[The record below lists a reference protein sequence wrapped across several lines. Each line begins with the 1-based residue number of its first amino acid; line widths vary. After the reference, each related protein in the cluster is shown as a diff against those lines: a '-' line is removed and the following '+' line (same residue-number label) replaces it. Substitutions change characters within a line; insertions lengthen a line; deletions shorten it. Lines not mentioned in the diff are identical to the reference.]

1 MNFIAHD
8 APRAWW
14 VAVGLWLGD
23 IIATLAAMSLADV
36 LRRVLPFGMTPDRFY
51 VTSGVLLIVAV
62 IWSAVFYFLGAYER
76 RNRDETRVE
85 LRMVFVAATFAL
97 FTLAAALYF
106 FKIENFSR
114 VLFLYFYVLDLAFT
128 LAWRLGLRALRARG
142 RLATEA
148 RRALIIGAD
157 ASAQELAAQIAMWP
171 EYVLVGFISDE
182 EPGSAEPA
190 AKEPGSIATRSDG
203 VVTHAPILGA
213 LQDALRIIDREQ
225 IADVFL
231 SQTARG
237 RAELAEL
244 ILALRD
250 SRVRVRLMPD
260 ILELITVRTG
270 IETLRGLPVI
280 TLREPAITGINS
292 VLKRAL
298 DLCGATVGL
307 ILGGPI
313 MLIIAV
319 LIRLDSRGPV
329 LFAQERAGQYGK
341 PFRMYKF
348 RSMVENAE
356 ELLDK
361 LINLDELEQPNFK
374 LREDPR
380 VTRVGAW
387 LRRMSLDELPQLLN
401 VLNGSMSLVG
411 PRPEVMRIA
420 TRYSPVQRQRLLVK
434 PGLTGAMQISGRG
447 DLSFEERMKLELDY
461 IENYSIWRDLYIL
474 VKTVPAVLSGR
485 GAY

>member
-8 APRAWW
+8 APRARWTGI
-14 VAVGLWLGD
+14 VLWLGD
-23 IIATLAAMSLADV
+23 SVAALAAMALADIV
-36 LRRVLPFGMTPDRFY
+36 RQILPFGAPPDRFY
-51 VTSGVLLIVAV
+51 VTVVVLVIVAL

-76 RNRDETRVE
+76 RHRDEARIEARAVV
-85 LRMVFVAATFAL
+85 LNATFGL

-114 VLFLYFYVLDLAFT
+114 VLFIYFYLLDIAFT
-128 LAWRLGLRALRARG
+128 LAWRFGMRALRERG
-142 RLATEA
+142 SIATEA
-148 RRALIIGAD
+148 RRVLIIGTD
-157 ASAQELAAQIAMWP
+157 ATAQELAAQISSWQG
-171 EYVLVGFISDE
+171 YSLVGFIAEHQASD
-182 EPGSAEPA
+182 PNAA
-190 AKEPGSIATRSDG
+190 AKQDPLP
-203 VVTHAPILGA
+203 APVMGA
-213 LQDALRIIDREQ
+213 LDDAMRVIDREQ
-225 IADVFL
+225 VDDVFL

-237 RAELAEL
+237 RTELADL
-244 ILALRD
+244 ILNLRD

-260 ILELITVRTG
+260 LLEFITVRTG

-298 DLCGATVGL
+298 DLVGAVIGL
-307 ILGGPI
+307 ILAGPL
-313 MLIIAV
+313 MAVVAV
-319 LIRLDSRGPV
+319 LIRMDSKGPA

-348 RSMVENAE
+348 RSMVANAE
-356 ELLDK
+356 EMLDD
-361 LINLDELEQPNFK
+361 IVNLEELTEPHFK
-374 LREDPR
+374 MKQDPR
-380 VTRVGAW
+380 VTPLGTW
-387 LRRMSLDELPQLLN
+387 LRRSSVDELPQLFN

-411 PRPEVMRIA
+411 PRPEVMRLA
-420 TRYSPVQRQRLLVK
+420 ARYSASQRQRLLVK

-447 DLSFEERMKLELDY
+447 DLSFDERMKLELEY

-474 VKTVPAVLSGR
+474 LKTVPAVLSGK

>member
-8 APRAWW
+8 TPRGRWLAI
-14 VAVGLWLGD
+14 GLWLGD
-23 IIATLAAMSLADV
+23 VLVALAAMGLADIV
-36 LRRVLPFGMTPDRFY
+36 RRILPFGAPADRFY
-51 VTSGVLLIVAV
+51 VTVDVLLIVAL

-76 RNRDETRVE
+76 RNRDEWRIEART
-85 LRMVFVAATFAL
+85 VFLAATFAL

-114 VLFLYFYVLDLAFT
+114 VLFLYFYALDLAFT
-128 LAWRLGLRALRARG
+128 FAWRFTLGVLRVRG
-142 RLATEA
+142 R
-148 RRALIIGAD
+148 IGSKVHRVLVIGTD
-157 ASAQELAAQIAMWP
+157 ANAQELAEQIATWQG
-171 EYVLVGFISDE
+171 YTLVGFVADGIVSD
-182 EPGSAEPA
+182 AELPA
-190 AKEPGSIATRSDG
+190 P
-203 VVTHAPILGA
+203 VVGKLD
-213 LQDALRIIDREQ
+213 DALRIIDREN
-225 IADVFL
+225 IDDVFL

-244 ILALRD
+244 ILALRE

-260 ILELITVRTG
+260 LLEFITVRTG

-280 TLREPAITGINS
+280 TLREPAITGVNS

-298 DLCGATVGL
+298 DIFGASVGL
-307 ILGGPI
+307 LLTGPI
-313 MLIIAV
+313 MLVVAIV
-319 LIRLDSRGPV
+319 IRLDSRGPA
-329 LFAQERAGQYGK
+329 LFTQERAGQYGK

-356 ELLDK
+356 NLLDDM
-361 LINLDELEQPNFK
+361 INIKELDEPHFK
-374 LREDPR
+374 MRNDPR
-380 VTRVGAW
+380 VTRIGAW
-387 LRRMSLDELPQLLN
+387 LRRTSVDELPQLLN

-420 TRYSPVQRQRLLVK
+420 TLYSPVQRQRLLVK

-447 DLSFEERMKLELDY
+447 DLSFEERMRLELEY